1 MCYYDAT
8 ATKANTLTPPSQEV
22 MTKLDGG
29 LTLTMFVNLLDDNFN
44 KGMPKNRNW
53 EMRKFEDYIRF
64 KPEMKMEYV
73 YYYDHTDNPRLYAQF
88 SGLSDKEIAQ
98 RLCDTYDLDFN
109 MFLSPEDI
117 KKKEKNND

>member
-22 MTKLDGG
+22 MKKLDGG

-64 KPEMKMEYV
+64 
-73 YYYDHTDNPRLYAQF
+73 
-88 SGLSDKEIAQ
+88 
-98 RLCDTYDLDFN
+98 
-109 MFLSPEDI
+109 
-117 KKKEKNND
+117 